1 MPRTCCHNVGRP
13 QIRAHAS
20 EVDPYPRTQKMR
32 DGSTWVK
39 PSAPTIFRR
48 RAWVLRHRLQY
59 IAKLRSVRAGL
70 AGHVAPEFEQEQG
83 LAAVIPEVLDV
94 MQERPYLGRPAR
106 RR

>member
-1 MPRTCCHNVGRP
+1 MPSTCCHSVGRP

-48 RAWVLRHRLQY
+48 RAWVWRHRLQR
-59 IAKLRSVRAGL
+59 IARPRSVRTGL
-70 AGHVAPEFEQEQG
+70 AGHVACELEQEQG
-83 LAAVIPEVLDV
+83 LPAVVPEVLDV
-94 MQERPYLGRPAR
+94 VEERPDLGRPAR
-106 RR
+106 